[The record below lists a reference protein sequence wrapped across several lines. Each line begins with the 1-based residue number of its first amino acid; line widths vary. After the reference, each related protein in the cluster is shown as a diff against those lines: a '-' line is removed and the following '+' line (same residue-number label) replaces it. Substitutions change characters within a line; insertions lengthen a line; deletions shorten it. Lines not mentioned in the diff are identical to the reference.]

1 MYSKFQPYILLFNFS
16 DKYALRKCKY
26 SYYCTLV
33 SSTNTTDSRYITEIV
48 FEPLNTI
55 TLTLYIW
62 VTLNR
67 RCFVLQY
74 AIAVILILGVQIA
87 AIVFTIKL
95 KEEVSYFCYRKIGFT
110 CPQQ

>member
-48 FEPLNTI
+48 FEG
-55 TLTLYIW
+55 TLEHHNPNTLY
-62 VTLNR
+62 LSN
-67 RCFVLQY
+67 
-74 AIAVILILGVQIA
+74 
-87 AIVFTIKL
+87 IK
-95 KEEVSYFCYRKIGFT
+95 
-110 CPQQ
+110 